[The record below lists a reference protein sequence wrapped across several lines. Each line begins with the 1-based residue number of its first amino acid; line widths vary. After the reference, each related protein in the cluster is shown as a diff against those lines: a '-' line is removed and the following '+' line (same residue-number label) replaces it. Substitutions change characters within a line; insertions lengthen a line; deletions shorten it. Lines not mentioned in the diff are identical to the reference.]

1 MAEKEQEE
9 EKDKK
14 ATFCPYRCIKAVML
28 FLLAYMESFS
38 FTIWSL
44 YREERGMRGWPKKK
58 ETILEER
65 EKSNIQLIGNLI
77 KM

>member
-9 EKDKK
+9 EKDRK

-28 FLLAYMESFS
+28 FLLDYMESFS

-44 YREERGMRGWPKKK
+44 HREQKGCVEGVAQK
-58 ETILEER
+58 ETIFEER